1 MGRKMRIFIVP
12 VNDLMRHPIPTRMYH
27 IAKRLAEKHD
37 VYLLSYTKH
46 PLASRIIR
54 RLNIAEI
61 PVNKAVSTNSVGL
74 YYFINVPQLY
84 ISIKRT
90 IERENIDTI
99 IHANI
104 LPSFIASKLAK
115 KLKIPNIYDF
125 QDYFPE
131 SASAYY
137 VKGKHFIEL
146 GVKTF
151 VYSALK
157 NSVAIVTPSYGL
169 KTIVHEIV
177 PDKSVHVI
185 PNGVDS
191 ELFKPMDQEI
201 ARKSIGL
208 DKDYYLLLLQGSLDA
223 WLDMENVMRIL
234 SKLRKS
240 VDVRLLIVGFS
251 HAKHYYRLLLTYA
264 KHYEIDKYVYMYPPQ
279 PYEKIPLFINS
290 SDVVLAPYKRM
301 MKNFA
306 TPLKVAEALA
316 CGKPV
321 ITTSNAEFK
330 LWYHK
335 GVYFYNN
342 YEELERVLSHVVNNY
357 EDIQGELK
365 GYSDYFRK
373 EFSWDNISNKFE
385 NVVVAANANK
395 HARE

>member
-279 PYEKIPLFINS
+279 PYERIPLFINS

-321 ITTSNAEFK
+321 ITTDIAEYK
-330 LWYHK
+330 LWYK
-335 GVYFYNN
+335 QGIYTYST
-342 YEELERVLSHVVNNY
+342 YAELENIIEQLLSNIDTIRATLRKNS
-357 EDIQGELK
+357 
-365 GYSDYFRK
+365 YSFR
-373 EFSWDNISNKFE
+373 EAFSWDRLAERYERLLGSI
-385 NVVVAANANK
+385 V
-395 HARE
+395 